1 MDRAGLAVTTILA
14 STVLQADARSSKIT
28 TWLDIF
34 FSISIAFQFITFF
47 MSVMTAHYVFDPDY
61 ESEDIMVE
69 QLMQSQREQFK
80 SNSERNL
87 ARTPTS
93 AEREEKMKK
102 KQMNSLKFKLEMYL
116 KFTDSVF
123 GDERDI
129 APDRWGR
136 RYIFPLFLVVS
147 ACLPFF
153 PRTGDMNITN
163 HPQSGVNSSLFAI
176 SIAFLVGWIGIL
188 VSRFV
193 VVAVLKEIENREHF
207 PDESGGGR
215 GIQSLRDL
223 GAPRRND
230 AAAEV
235 HLALSGIELEQSH
248 PIDSHAC
255 EDDNVASAGGY
266 EYNRRLSKGREE
278 TRDDAV
284 AGRSVS
290 FPHIKA

>member
-1 MDRAGLAVTTILA
+1 MTTILA

-47 MSVMTAHYVFDPDY
+47 MSVMTAVFVFDPDY

-69 QLMQSQREQFK
+69 QLMESQREKFRSK
-80 SNSERNL
+80 SQRSL
-87 ARTPTS
+87 TLTPTIVGW
-93 AEREEKMKK
+93 EEKMKK
-102 KQMNSLKFKLEMYL
+102 KRMNSLKFKLEMYL

-147 ACLPFF
+147 AGLPFF
-153 PRTGDMNITN
+153 PRTGGMNITN
-163 HPQSGVNSSLFAI
+163 HPQSGVSSSLFAI

-193 VVAVLKEIENREHF
+193 VVAVLKKIETKREHF
-207 PDESGGGR
+207 PDESDGGGR
-215 GIQSLRDL
+215 GIQRLRNP
-223 GAPRRND
+223 GAPRRDN

-235 HLALSGIELEQSH
+235 HLALSGIELEQSA
-248 PIDSHAC
+248 PIALHAW
-255 EDDNVASAGGY
+255 EDDNVAAG
-266 EYNRRLSKGREE
+266 GREE
-278 TRDDAV
+278 TRDDAGA
-284 AGRSVS
+284 AGR
-290 FPHIKA
+290 